1 MKLLPHIIADGMSL
15 VTALEGG
22 GGIVLKQKGPL
33 DELLGTI
40 ISLKSSKL
48 AGMLLHNLHP
58 SFDLKTV

>member
-1 MKLLPHIIADGMSL
+1 MSL